1 MKAVKMAVKMAGRMV
16 AWKVDLLVVPMAFL
30 KVAKMAVKMV
40 ALKEWQM
47 VAMMASWK
55 AAM

>member
-1 MKAVKMAVKMAGRMV
+1 MV
-16 AWKVDLLVVPMAFL
+16 VEKVFL
-30 KVAKMAVKMV
+30 KVAKMAAKMA